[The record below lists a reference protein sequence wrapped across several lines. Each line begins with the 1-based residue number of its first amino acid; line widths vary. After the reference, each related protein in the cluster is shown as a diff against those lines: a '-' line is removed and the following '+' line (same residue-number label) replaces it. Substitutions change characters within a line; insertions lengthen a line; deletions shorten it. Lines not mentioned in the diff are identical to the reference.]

1 MEKTLQNGLKIICN
15 ILNNEQKEIFQLLN
29 ARLSHN
35 QESTLK
41 CNTLQLRQGCKNAY
55 VDYSDYFWI
64 TITGAHSTYRITLF
78 YTDAN
83 TENGNFRTQL
93 GKIQFW
99 KDIHYTDEDSIGSPN
114 YKSPD
119 GHWSLYSENSH
130 DPHLKI
136 GENGYSAQ
144 AVIDKFMAFLKEN
157 NETI

>member
-1 MEKTLQNGLKIICN
+1 M
-15 ILNNEQKEIFQLLN
+15 
-29 ARLSHN
+29 
-35 QESTLK
+35 
-41 CNTLQLRQGCKNAY
+41 
-55 VDYSDYFWI
+55 DYSAYFWI
-64 TITGAHSTYRITLF
+64 TIAGAHSTYRITLF

-136 GENGYSAQ
+136 DENDYSAQ